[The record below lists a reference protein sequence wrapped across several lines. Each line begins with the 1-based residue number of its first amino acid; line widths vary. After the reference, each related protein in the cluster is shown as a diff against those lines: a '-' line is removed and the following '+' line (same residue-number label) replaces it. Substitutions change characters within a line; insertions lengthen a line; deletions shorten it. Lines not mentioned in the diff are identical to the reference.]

1 MIKYL
6 KLTAKITFVSILLVF
21 ILLGAGLWYLD
32 NNLLSFEG
40 KTINEELKEIKID
53 EYSFIDR
60 NGNGKLDPMK
70 TQEIKLKIV

>member
-40 KTINEELKEIKID
+40 KTINEELKEIKSIP
-53 EYSFIDR
+53 F
-60 NGNGKLDPMK
+60 K
-70 TQEIKLKIV
+70 KLKYIYEFFNG